1 MGRIVDLLGDGSWLV
16 EDSEEPDWG
25 YARNR
30 QALLKSPL
38 SEYSTSVFT
47 APLKVGGEAFFG
59 PNRDFP
65 WQGWLLGPV
74 EGELYKVLDA
84 VYVSAGRQLDPSGVV
99 LSPDSTKYLYES
111 EDGSSCSLLV
121 TLERPGTCLRVQSSG
136 PCHFLPL
143 LDTRPAGA
151 QSASPPVLDLSGREA
166 QIHSEGVP
174 FVLRIS
180 SFDGF
185 DRLDEWTEWRYKLGD
200 GFRWIDD
207 EGRVLFREEK
217 RWLYLPGVFSSE
229 DGSITFNIGMLK
241 KDVSEGVG
249 SWPRP
254 RPVAVKGQDRLLC
267 GLLKL
272 RIDMLASF
280 GVATNL
286 GWFPEAGCWW
296 FRRPWV
302 RDALEGIRWNL
313 ETYRIVSLEGAVSRL
328 VGSLLMHLG
337 RSYALPIIMDDGRS
351 FASDAPPQ
359 LLSVAC
365 DICRQTKS
373 PSLAKRVVRV
383 ARRLSKRFLEGKE
396 VSSSVLEE
404 SLICSRP
411 ASSWVDS
418 LLECDGGRRPARIPL
433 DWGWMNFEEPNFAL
447 CEVNAL
453 HIESLSK
460 VLQVCRD
467 AGLDAPA
474 EVSHL
479 AEILE
484 EGFESW
490 FDTPGGLPAATVAR
504 GEGMVDERPSSPGVV
519 AASLLGERLWSM
531 GRLKGF
537 WETVRKELLV
547 WRRPV
552 IISGEAMP
560 FGIMV
565 FGGGAEPYLDDW
577 QYHVN
582 TIWPRDTPYLIRFL
596 ELIGEDVSG
605 LLLSNL
611 DHQVCEAG
619 FGYCSE
625 LFSLPTGGNPARG
638 RFSENPVPVKN
649 PAQYWSQWCDPF
661 LRHGAE
667 LGVAVEPLC

>member
-1 MGRIVDLLGDGSWLV
+1 MGRNVDLLGDGSWFV

-59 PNRDFP
+59 LNRDFP
-65 WQGWLLGPV
+65 WQGWVFGPL

-84 VYVSAGRQLDPSGVV
+84 VYVSVGRQLDPSGVV
-99 LSPDSTKYLYES
+99 VSPHSIKTLYES
-111 EDGSSCSLLV
+111 EDGSSCSLVV
-121 TLERPGTCLRVQSSG
+121 TLERPGTCLRVQSSA
-136 PCHFLPL
+136 PCRFVPL
-143 LDTRPAGA
+143 LDTRRAEAYSAG
-151 QSASPPVLDLSGREA
+151 PPLLDLSGRKA
-166 QIHSEGVP
+166 QISSEGVP
-174 FVLRIS
+174 FVLGIS
-180 SFDGF
+180 GFDGF

-207 EGRVLFREEK
+207 QGRVLFREEK

-229 DGSITFNIGMLK
+229 DGSITFNIDVLK
-241 KDVSEGVG
+241 KDIFDGVG
-249 SWPRP
+249 FWPRP
-254 RPVAVKGQDRLLC
+254 RAVVVTGQDRLLC
-267 GLLKL
+267 ALLKL
-272 RIDMLASF
+272 RIDMLGSF
-280 GVATNL
+280 GVATDL

-313 ETYRIVSLEGAVSRL
+313 ETYRLVSLEGAVSRL
-328 VGSLLMHLG
+328 VRTLLTHLG

-351 FASDAPPQ
+351 STSDAPPQ

-365 DICRQTKS
+365 DICHQTKN
-373 PSLAKRVVRV
+373 PSLPKLVVQV
-383 ARRLSKRFLEGKE
+383 ARRLSKRFLEGKD
-396 VSSSVLEE
+396 VSSSVLDE
-404 SLICSRP
+404 SLICSHP
-411 ASSWVDS
+411 SSSWVDS
-418 LLECDGGRRPARIPL
+418 VLKSGSGRRPARIPL
-433 DWGWMNFEEPNFAL
+433 DWGLMNLEEPNFAL

-460 VLQVCRD
+460 VLQVCREV
-467 AGLDAPA
+467 GLNAPA
-474 EVSHL
+474 EVTHL
-479 AEILE
+479 VEILE
-484 EGFESW
+484 GGFERW
-490 FDTPGGLPAATVAR
+490 FDSRGGLPAATVAP

-531 GRLKGF
+531 GRLRGF

-552 IISGEAMP
+552 LIPGEAMP

-565 FGGGAEPYLDDW
+565 FGGGAEPYLDDR
-577 QYHVN
+577 QYHAN
-582 TIWPRDTPYLIRFL
+582 TIWPRDTPYLIRLL

-625 LFSLPTGGNPARG
+625 LFSLPTGRNPAPG
-638 RFSENPVPVKN
+638 RHSDNPVPVKN
-649 PAQYWSQWCDPF
+649 PAQYWSHWCDPF
-661 LRHGAE
+661 LRHQTE
-667 LGVAVEPLC
+667 LGVAVQPSP

>member
-1 MGRIVDLLGDGSWLV
+1 VIGDGQKV
-16 EDSEEPDWG
+16 ADSEDPDWG

-47 APLKVGGEAFFG
+47 APLTVGGEAFFG
-59 PNRDFP
+59 PNRDFA
-65 WQGWLLGPV
+65 WQGWLFGPV

-84 VYVSAGRQLDPSGVV
+84 VYVSVGRQLEASGVV
-99 LSPDSTKYLYES
+99 LSPDSIKTLYES
-111 EDGSSCSLLV
+111 EDGSSCSIVV
-121 TLERPGTCLRVQSSG
+121 TLERPGMCLRVQSSG
-136 PCHFLPL
+136 PCRFLPL
-143 LDTRPAGA
+143 LDTRPAETH
-151 QSASPPVLDLSGREA
+151 SAGPPLLDLSGHEA
-166 QIHSEGVP
+166 YIRSEGVP

-180 SFDGF
+180 GF
-185 DRLDEWTEWRYKLGD
+185 DEFERLGQWTEWRYKLGD
-200 GFRWIDD
+200 GFRWIGDQ
-207 EGRVLFREEK
+207 GRVLFREER

-229 DGSITFNIGMLK
+229 EGSITFNIDMLK
-241 KDVSEGVG
+241 KDIFEGVS

-254 RPVAVKGQDRLLC
+254 RAVAVKGQDRLLC
-267 GLLKL
+267 ALLKL
-272 RIDMLASF
+272 RIDTLGSF

-313 ETYRIVSLEGAVSRL
+313 ETYRLVSLERPVSRL
-328 VGSLLMHLG
+328 VRTLLTHLG
-337 RSYALPIIMDDGRS
+337 RSYGLPIIMDGGRS
-351 FASDAPPQ
+351 FTSDAPPQ

-365 DICRQTKS
+365 DICRRTKD
-373 PSLAKRVVRV
+373 PSLAKLVVQV
-383 ARRLSKRFLEGKE
+383 AQRLSKRLLEGKD
-396 VSSSVLEE
+396 VSSSVLDE
-404 SLICSRP
+404 SLICSNP

-418 LLECDGGRRPARIPL
+418 VLEFGGRRRPARIPL
-433 DWGWMNFEEPNFAL
+433 DWGWMNFEEPRFAL

-474 EVSHL
+474 EVTRL
-479 AEILE
+479 LEILE
-484 EGFESW
+484 GGFERW
-490 FDTPGGLPAATVAR
+490 FDTRGGLPAPTVAPA
-504 GEGMVDERPSSPGVV
+504 EGMVDERPSSPGVV
-519 AASLLGERLWSM
+519 AASLIGERLWST
-531 GRLKGF
+531 GRLRGF
-537 WETVRKELLV
+537 WETVREELLV

-552 IISGEAMP
+552 LIPGEAMP

-565 FGGGAEPYLDDW
+565 FGGGAEPYLDDR
-577 QYHVN
+577 QYHGN
-582 TIWPRDTPYLIRFL
+582 TIWPRDTPYLIRLL

-625 LFSLPTGGNPARG
+625 LFSLPTGGNPASTVH
-638 RFSENPVPVKN
+638 SENPVPVKN
-649 PAQYWSQWCDPF
+649 PAQYWSHWCDPF
-661 LRHGAE
+661 LKHGAE
-667 LGVAVEPLC
+667 LGVAVEPLR